1 MKKIVIYFSCFV
13 LIFFIFPMLFSKRDK
28 DVITDTSEQL
38 QSQEENTN
46 QDLSNKEQAEN
57 QGEYEYK
64 QYGTLQLLHSKT
76 GEVETVKLDEYLCN
90 VVSAEMP
97 ADYELEA
104 LKAQAIV
111 ARTYTIYKIN
121 HKKHDNSDIC
131 DDSTCCQAWISKEY
145 RLAR

>member
-104 LKAQAIV
+104 LNIKLIIKNMIIAIFV
-111 ARTYTIYKIN
+111 MILLVV
-121 HKKHDNSDIC
+121 KHGFLKRIGLLDGKRI
-131 DDSTCCQAWISKEY
+131 
-145 RLAR
+145 